1 MSAHVSLVSLFVVMA
16 LTVHR
21 MGCQSASD
29 VVNAKVDRLVDIS
42 SQLVKVETRVVVDNS
57 RNKKSLDHYLVTLE
71 DTDAQHLSHISA
83 TVDKKTL
90 KVTKVDDKT
99 YRVDLTASAAIPAGQ
114 ATSPVITID
123 TVFTHSLIPFPA
135 QIIQSERQLVQYFG
149 NVYFWSPYETKTQTT
164 KVKLTPTGSIESFS
178 KVKPT
183 TQTDRTITY
192 GSYDSIPA
200 KSYSEL
206 KIHYEN
212 NTPFLTVTRLE
223 RVIEVSHWSA
233 MVSVEET
240 IDVVH
245 TGAELK
251 GAFSRYEFQREPTN
265 GISSIKSWKTKLP
278 LNARDIYYRDDI
290 GNISTSNV
298 KAGSQHLV
306 VDLRPRF
313 PLFGGWK
320 THYILG
326 YYTSSQDILLN
337 KGNDFV
343 LKMPFVDHIFD
354 NNVIDDVTVKVILP
368 EGSSDINYRSAYT
381 VDRQKDQK
389 HYTYLDT
396 IGRTVLVFHKSN
408 LVEEHIQ
415 DVEVH
420 YKYNKLLML
429 QEPLLIVVAI
439 FALCLLVIIYV
450 RLDFSISKSPLKQSM
465 GKINAIND
473 SIIGHHDKRAS
484 VYEQFDKASN
494 KFKTTKDLAAFQA
507 IQKRLNAEHK
517 TETQAIS

>member
-1 MSAHVSLVSLFVVMA
+1 
-16 LTVHR
+16 
-21 MGCQSASD
+21 
-29 VVNAKVDRLVDIS
+29 
-42 SQLVKVETRVVVDNS
+42 
-57 RNKKSLDHYLVTLE
+57 
-71 DTDAQHLSHISA
+71 
-83 TVDKKTL
+83 
-90 KVTKVDDKT
+90 
-99 YRVDLTASAAIPAGQ
+99 
-114 ATSPVITID
+114 
-123 TVFTHSLIPFPA
+123 
-135 QIIQSERQLVQYFG
+135 
-149 NVYFWSPYETKTQTT
+149 
-164 KVKLTPTGSIESFS
+164 
-178 KVKPT
+178 
-183 TQTDRTITY
+183 
-192 GSYDSIPA
+192 
-200 KSYSEL
+200 
-206 KIHYEN
+206 
-212 NTPFLTVTRLE
+212 
-223 RVIEVSHWSA
+223 
-233 MVSVEET
+233 
-240 IDVVH
+240 
-245 TGAELK
+245 
-251 GAFSRYEFQREPTN
+251 
-265 GISSIKSWKTKLP
+265 
-278 LNARDIYYRDDI
+278 
-290 GNISTSNV
+290 
-298 KAGSQHLV
+298 
-306 VDLRPRF
+306 
-313 PLFGGWK
+313 
-320 THYILG
+320 
-326 YYTSSQDILLN
+326 
-337 KGNDFV
+337 
-343 LKMPFVDHIFD
+343 MPFVDHIFD